1 MTERSSLATRRPPP
15 ASALVP
21 PDGHEVWTAEIEWR
35 QTNAGARFCVVA
47 RGGDGTREV
56 NVAESRPLDWPPQRG
71 DSVRALGEAAEE
83 LEAAVLAAGWRPL
96 PPGSTWYAKRF
107 SSEPAAEAA
116 PLGPAAPAP
125 PAWVQPVGLEAPA
138 HPQPAD
144 PAPASGDPPV
154 IGSGRF
160 ISRPTFPLALVALL
174 VVASAVA
181 GSLLARALGDGSR
194 DAASAVPLAASPLTI
209 VHDGLSLQV
218 PSGWGPGV
226 PALAPGF
233 SHPLFLENKD
243 ERLNVIVERLP
254 ATSASLLPLAL
265 EHALPAARE
274 RRDSVEL
281 ASGRSAWRY
290 RAALADGSAIVVY
303 TAPTTSGVAT
313 LACTSPPAG
322 GVPSGCDAL
331 VDGLTV
337 PGSLPL
343 DPGPSAAFFSRLPA
357 VVERLDAARSA
368 STRELSAAT
377 RAAEQAAA
385 ADGLARGHKAASGA
399 LTPLAAGGLPVKL
412 VDALGATA
420 AAYASLAGAAR
431 ARSPQRYGRASRAV
445 AGADAVLHRRL
456 SQAAAAA
463 KAATGGAAP

>member
-1 MTERSSLATRRPPP
+1 
-15 ASALVP
+15 
-21 PDGHEVWTAEIEWR
+21 
-35 QTNAGARFCVVA
+35 VVA
-47 RGGDGTREV
+47 RTGDGTREV
-56 NVAESRPLDWPPQRG
+56 KLAESRPLDWPPRRE

-83 LEAAVLAAGWRPL
+83 LEAAVVAAGWRPL
-96 PPGSTWYAKRF
+96 PPGDAWYAKRF
-107 SSEPAAEAA
+107 RSEPAAEAA
-116 PLGPAAPAP
+116 PLVPAA
-125 PAWVQPVGLEAPA
+125 PAWVQPVGPEAPA
-138 HPQPAD
+138 HEQPAA
-144 PAPASGDPPV
+144 PAPASCDPPV
-154 IGSGRF
+154 IGSNRF
-160 ISRPTFPLALVALL
+160 ISRHTFPLALVALL
-174 VVASAVA
+174 VVAAAVA

-265 EHALPAARE
+265 EHALPAARG
-274 RRDSVEL
+274 RRNSVEL

-290 RAALADGSAIVVY
+290 RAALADGSGIVVY
-303 TAPTTSGVAT
+303 AAPTTSGVAT
-313 LACTSPPAG
+313 LACTSPPGG
-322 GVPSGCDAL
+322 GVPPGCDAL
-331 VDGLTV
+331 VDGRTV

-368 STRELSAAT
+368 GTRELSAAT